1 MFKAMSV
8 LLEIWFTFTIGGK
21 YSPFLWIFAKIDLL
35 PIDNDSEKKKQQKL
49 KNKINHFKFLETY
62 W

>member
-1 MFKAMSV
+1 MFKAMSEY
-8 LLEIWFTFTIGGK
+8 LSGEK